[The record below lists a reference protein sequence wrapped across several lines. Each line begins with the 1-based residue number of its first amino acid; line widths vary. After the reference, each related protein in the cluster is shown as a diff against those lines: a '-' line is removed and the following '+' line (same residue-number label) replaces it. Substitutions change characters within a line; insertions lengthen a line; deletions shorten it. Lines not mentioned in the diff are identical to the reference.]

1 MEQLLSFLCCELD
14 CYLDELKGTRRGDV
28 SVKRRVAILVLLLI
42 GVKTRQIATLLHKNE
57 SSITTAKKIAS
68 FDEKLLAEKL
78 LLNYYIWLRGIK
90 N

>member
-1 MEQLLSFLCCELD
+1 MEQLLSFICCELN
-14 CYLDELKGTRRGDV
+14 CYLDELKGTRRGDI
-28 SVKRRVAILVLLLI
+28 SVKRRVAILVLLLT
-42 GVKTRQIATLLHKNE
+42 GLKTKQIATVLNKNE

-78 LLNYYIWLRGIK
+78 LLNYYIWLKGIK